1 MSWREYPITP
11 IIRKVNSIKS
21 LPSSSKHLGSQSEI
35 ELVSKTSHTSSQDL
49 DTAIFHSK
57 SDTNLPGTLDDL
69 DQSVDLLSSEIDDIL
84 QGINAGI
91 ISNSPEVANDVLTA
105 NPDCK
110 PRIENGQHINVG
122 SSKKV
127 LNDEVKSI
135 NDMMTMSPSEVKLN
149 HSYQPVDYDE
159 EKSFSSATPSHTS
172 LVAHKVTNGEVNS
185 MKIDAVIKI
194 QRWYRAKQV
203 KKHKREL
210 QILLNHKREELNIAK
225 HKHQNALNEVYVMK

>member
-1 MSWREYPITP
+1 MSWREHPITP

-35 ELVSKTSHTSSQDL
+35 ELVSKTSHTSSQNL

-105 NPDCK
+105 NPGCK
-110 PRIENGQHINVG
+110 PHIENGKHINVG
-122 SSKKV
+122 SSN
-127 LNDEVKSI
+127 NDEVKSI
-135 NDMMTMSPSEVKLN
+135 DDMMTMLPSEDKLN
-149 HSYQPVDYDE
+149 HSCQPVDYDE

-172 LVAHKVTNGEVNS
+172 LAAHKKVNGEVNS
-185 MKIDAVIKI
+185 MEIDAVIKI

-203 KKHKREL
+203 KKRKREL